1 VVFMKPH
8 QTRRRRSSLILIS
21 PTIRCTGTRK
31 VGSSEATTIA
41 TTIAAPCVLRPHPLS
56 QAEAGEYRRCR
67 QQIRSCCR
75 HTRIGGEPNA
85 ATLLPVGSATHSA
98 VDRMLF

>member
-1 VVFMKPH
+1 MEPH

-31 VGSSEATTIA
+31 VGSSE
-41 TTIAAPCVLRPHPLS
+41 VLRLLLLLPLCVFYGRHPLS
-56 QAEAGEYRRCR
+56 QAEAGENRRCR
-67 QQIRSCCR
+67 QQIRSCWR

-98 VDRMLF
+98 VARMLF